1 MPRAWGQMG
10 AVRLTGGVTQ
20 APETPRQGQ
29 RRVPLAGP
37 LRDAQS
43 DRAEF
48 DPMELWADPCDSGA
62 PSSSIVAWQWLT
74 VAKAAQS
81 PGGEIGNGGC
91 QERRTK
97 PPRTGPTRRH
107 RREQLAQRLST
118 SFLFLPAPSLSLV
131 QFTVHTYTTHVRARN
146 YSLGCRV

>member
-1 MPRAWGQMG
+1 MG

-97 PPRTGPTRRH
+97 PPRTGPTRCDH
-107 RREQLAQRLST
+107 REQLAQWLST
-118 SFLFLPAPSLSLV
+118 SFLFLPAPPPLV

-146 YSLGCRV
+146 YSLGCKV